1 MLRNNFAWIFVFTG
15 TALMERGRAMSTEE
29 QVPEFLLQFLDLSLK
44 IRDEGCLFLE
54 PSRSN

>member
-1 MLRNNFAWIFVFTG
+1 MFTG
-15 TALMERGRAMSTEE
+15 TVLMEREGMSREE
-29 QVPEFLLQFLDLSLK
+29 WIPEFLLQFLDLSLK

>member
-15 TALMERGRAMSTEE
+15 TVLMEREGMSREE
-29 QVPEFLLQFLDLSLK
+29 WIPEFLLQFLDLSLK